1 MPTVSS
7 SRTGPHKRGGALTL
21 WEAVGK
27 LHEIQT
33 QEKIALDKGDI
44 ELFQELL
51 EQQSE
56 AWQVVYA
63 QAAELIALGK
73 APADMIPRLEKI
85 LNIHRDHKRQLQQA
99 RAEIKARLESPENN
113 ERAA

>member
-1 MPTVSS
+1 MPTASS
-7 SRTGPHKRGGALTL
+7 SRTNPGKWGGALTL

-85 LNIHRDHKRQLQQA
+85 LNIHRDHKRQLQQT
-99 RAEIKARLESPENN
+99 RVGFEARLENSGNS